1 MVVGDVDAGEAK
13 RLVETAFSALP
24 ARSGPAPALAPPP
37 APPTRTEMVE
47 FRDRKQSAI
56 AMTFAAVP
64 PGHADA
70 LPLRLLESS
79 SSGLA
84 GTLFAELRG
93 RRSLA
98 YTVFCG
104 YLPRREGGA
113 MLAYMATGADKETE
127 AKGALLA
134 ELRRLAADG
143 LTEADFV
150 RGQRSFEGSTTSSCR
165 PTARSPPTTPA
176 TCSPGASWTRPNA
189 TSSGRARSRST
200 MSARWRAAT
209 SAPSAS
215 RRRCCAERAERAPA

>member
-150 RGQRSFEGSTTSSCR
+150 RGQRSFEGSTRIELQTNGALAADY
-165 PTARSPPTTPA
+165 ARNLLAGRELDA
-176 TCSPGASWTRPNA
+176 TERDIE
-189 TSSGRARSRST
+189 RARTVTLDDVRQV
-200 MSARWRAAT
+200 AGRYLG
-209 SAPSAS
+209 
-215 RRRCCAERAERAPA
+215 AERFATAVLRGKS